1 MNWNNWIRQIHRW
14 TSLVF
19 AVVVAAIF
27 IVQGLDAFRHP
38 GPLAQ
43 RSSPLLDKAIPALG
57 LPDDKELL
65 VRANG
70 VTQMLGG
77 AMLAAGF
84 LPRVGAMAIAATLVP
99 TTLAGHPFW
108 KEEDPAKRKAQ
119 RVQFLKNMAMM
130 GGVLL
135 AAVDTA
141 GKPGL
146 TWRAQNL
153 ANRGQ
158 REAKLALKS
167 TGREAKIAKR
177 GAQIKVQDA
186 LS

>member
-1 MNWNNWIRQIHRW
+1 MI
-14 TSLVF
+14 
-19 AVVVAAIF
+19 AAIF

-38 GPLAQ
+38 GALAK
-43 RSSPLLDKAIPALG
+43 RSSPLLDKAIPLLG
-57 LPDDKELL
+57 LPDDKEML

-70 VTQMLGG
+70 VTQMVGG

-84 LPRVGAMAIAATLVP
+84 LPRVGALAIATSLVP

-108 KEEDPAKRKAQ
+108 KEEDPAQRKAQ
-119 RVQFLKNMAMM
+119 RVHFLKNVAMF

-146 TWRAQNL
+146 AWRAQNL
-153 ANRGQ
+153 AGRSQRGAS
-158 REAKLALKS
+158 RAAKTAA
-167 TGREAKIAKR
+167 REAKIAKQ
-177 GAQIKVQDA
+177 GARIKVQDA
-186 LS
+186 LG

>member
-1 MNWNNWIRQIHRW
+1 M
-14 TSLVF
+14 SLVRRV
-19 AVVVAAIF
+19 ARPMIAAIF

-43 RSSPLLDKAIPALG
+43 RSSPLLDKAIPLLG
-57 LPDDKELL
+57 LPEDKELL

-70 VTQMLGG
+70 VTQMVGG

-84 LPRVGAMAIAATLVP
+84 LPRVGAAAIAATLVP
-99 TTLAGHPFW
+99 TTLAGHAFW

-119 RVQFLKNMAMM
+119 RVQFLKNMAMF

-146 TWRAQNL
+146 AWRAQNL
-153 ANRGQ
+153 ANRSQ
-158 REAKLALKS
+158 RGASRAVRS
-167 TGREAKIAKR
+167 TAREAKIAKQ
-177 GAQIKVQDA
+177 GAQLKVQDA
-186 LS
+186 LG

>member
-1 MNWNNWIRQIHRW
+1 M
-14 TSLVF
+14 
-19 AVVVAAIF
+19 
-27 IVQGLDAFRHP
+27 
-38 GPLAQ
+38 
-43 RSSPLLDKAIPALG
+43 
-57 LPDDKELL
+57 
-65 VRANG
+65 
-70 VTQMLGG
+70 
-77 AMLAAGF
+77 
-84 LPRVGAMAIAATLVP
+84 
-99 TTLAGHPFW
+99 
-108 KEEDPAKRKAQ
+108 Q

-158 REAKLALKS
+158 REAKVALKS
-167 TGREAKIAKR
+167 TAREAKIAKR
-177 GAQIKVQDA
+177 GAKIKVQDA

>member
-1 MNWNNWIRQIHRW
+1 MSIVRRVARPMI
-14 TSLVF
+14 
-19 AVVVAAIF
+19 AAIF
-27 IVQGLDAFRHP
+27 IVQGLDSFRHP
-38 GPLAQ
+38 WTLAQ
-43 RSSPLLDKAIPALG
+43 RSSPLLDKAIPLLG

-70 VTQMLGG
+70 VTQMVGG

-84 LPRVGAMAIAATLVP
+84 MPRVGALAIATSLVP

-119 RVQFLKNMAMM
+119 RVQFLKNMAMF

-141 GKPGL
+141 GKPGIA
-146 TWRAQNL
+146 WRAQNL
-153 ANRGQ
+153 ANRSQ
-158 REAKLALKS
+158 REAKHAIG
-167 TGREAKIAKR
+167 TAGREARLARKS
-177 GAQIKVQDA
+177 AQIKVQDA
-186 LS
+186 LG

>member
-1 MNWNNWIRQIHRW
+1 MSIVRRVARPMI
-14 TSLVF
+14 
-19 AVVVAAIF
+19 AAIF

-38 GPLAQ
+38 GTLAQ
-43 RSSPLLDKAIPALG
+43 RSSPLLDKVIPMLG
-57 LPDDKELL
+57 LPDDKQLL

-70 VTQMLGG
+70 VTQMVGG

-84 LPRVGAMAIAATLVP
+84 LPRVGALAIATSLVP

-119 RVQFLKNMAMM
+119 RVQFLKNMAMF

-141 GKPGL
+141 GKPGIA
-146 TWRAQNL
+146 WRAQNL
-153 ANRGQ
+153 ANRSQ
-158 REAKLALKS
+158 REAKHAVRTAGRQGRLARKS
-167 TGREAKIAKR
+167 
-177 GAQIKVQDA
+177 AQIKVKDA
-186 LS
+186 LG

>member
-1 MNWNNWIRQIHRW
+1 MI
-14 TSLVF
+14 
-19 AVVVAAIF
+19 AAIF

-38 GPLAQ
+38 GTLAQ
-43 RSSPLLDKAIPALG
+43 RSSPLLDKVIPMLG
-57 LPDDKELL
+57 LPDDKQLL

-70 VTQMLGG
+70 VTQMVGG

-84 LPRVGAMAIAATLVP
+84 LPRVGALAIATSLVP

-119 RVQFLKNMAMM
+119 RVQFLKNMAMF

-146 TWRAQNL
+146 AWRAQNL
-153 ANRGQ
+153 ANRSQ
-158 REAKLALKS
+158 RQAKHAVG
-167 TGREAKIAKR
+167 TAGREARLARKS
-177 GAQIKVQDA
+177 AQIKVRDA
-186 LS
+186 LG

>member
-1 MNWNNWIRQIHRW
+1 
-14 TSLVF
+14 
-19 AVVVAAIF
+19 
-27 IVQGLDAFRHP
+27 
-38 GPLAQ
+38 
-43 RSSPLLDKAIPALG
+43 
-57 LPDDKELL
+57 
-65 VRANG
+65 
-70 VTQMLGG
+70 
-77 AMLAAGF
+77 
-84 LPRVGAMAIAATLVP
+84 MAIAATLVP

-108 KEEDPAKRKAQ
+108 KEEDPAKRKMQ

-158 REAKLALKS
+158 REAKLALRS
-167 TGREAKIAKR
+167 TARGAKIAKQ
-177 GAQIKVQDA
+177 GAQIKVQDT

>member
-1 MNWNNWIRQIHRW
+1 MTIVRRVARPMI
-14 TSLVF
+14 
-19 AVVVAAIF
+19 AAIF

-70 VTQMLGG
+70 ITQMVGG

-108 KEEDPAKRKAQ
+108 KEEDPAKRKMQ

-167 TGREAKIAKR
+167 TAREAKIAKQ
-177 GAQIKVQDA
+177 GAQIKVQDT

>member
-1 MNWNNWIRQIHRW
+1 MSIVRRAARPMI
-14 TSLVF
+14 
-19 AVVVAAIF
+19 AAIF
-27 IVQGLDAFRHP
+27 VVQGLDAFRHP

-43 RSSPLLDKAIPALG
+43 RSSPLLDKAIPMLG

-70 VTQMLGG
+70 VTQMVGG
-77 AMLAAGF
+77 IMLASGF

-99 TTLAGHPFW
+99 TTFAGHPFW
-108 KEEDPAKRKAQ
+108 KEEDPAKRKTQ

-146 TWRAQNL
+146 AWRAQNL
-153 ANRGQ
+153 ANRSQ
-158 REAKLALKS
+158 RGTKRAVNSA
-167 TGREAKIAKR
+167 GREAKIAR
-177 GAQIKVQDA
+177 QSARIKVKDA

>member
-1 MNWNNWIRQIHRW
+1 MSIVRRVARPMI
-14 TSLVF
+14 
-19 AVVVAAIF
+19 AAIF

-99 TTLAGHPFW
+99 TTL
-108 KEEDPAKRKAQ
+108 PATRSGRRRTPPSA
-119 RVQFLKNMAMM
+119 RRS
-130 GGVLL
+130 GSSSSR
-135 AAVDTA
+135 
-141 GKPGL
+141 
-146 TWRAQNL
+146 TWR
-153 ANRGQ
+153 
-158 REAKLALKS
+158 
-167 TGREAKIAKR
+167 
-177 GAQIKVQDA
+177 
-186 LS
+186 